1 MQLWVTDV
9 DNGLRAF
16 YAVPSS
22 NGTLVQI
29 PIPPTGGIQKYQRPA
44 FGDGRVYVMGGNKIT
59 CLGAPVNLPLRC
71 SSPVAYGSLSIGQTE
86 TLTVNCTALVAI
98 TQINGCTVNNPYF
111 QCSNASLPS
120 GSLAVGQ
127 SFSFPVTWNLTNASI
142 QNAPNVSYG
151 KVIPGAVTGALT
163 LATTNGIAGYTTSVP
178 VSLTGQIISSNPFL
192 HSTPSE
198 IDMGGLVFYPN
209 GSTSLASSVIVQNI
223 GNSTLTFTGFAWQ
236 DSSANA
242 TDTSYHNLTLSGS
255 NTVVGTAFT
264 SSTFP
269 AVGQTLDPGSSLTVP
284 LAFQATVVGKY
295 ASLLTLWSDGGFNT
309 ILILATAVNP
319 PVANISV
326 STSGGGWNYSVP
338 VAVHFGNI
346 LANTTV
352 QQSIRVCNQGGSAL
366 TITRSKVSSHPLFNP
381 PIPSPPTPRSH

>member
-16 YAVPSS
+16 YAVPAS

-44 FGDGRVYVMGGNKIT
+44 FGNGRVYVMGGNRIT

-71 SSPVAYGSLSIGQTE
+71 SSPVAYGSLIIGQTE
-86 TLTVNCTALVAI
+86 TSTVNCTALIAI
-98 TQINGCTVNNPYF
+98 TRINGCNVNNPYF
-111 QCSNASLPS
+111 QCSNSSLPS

-142 QNAPNVSYG
+142 QDAQNLVSYG

-163 LATTNGIAGYTTSVP
+163 LATTNGVAGYTTLVP
-178 VSLTGQIISSNPFL
+178 VSLTGQIVSSNPFL
-192 HSTPSE
+192 YSTPSE

-209 GSTSLASSVIVQNI
+209 GATSLTSSVIVQNI
-223 GNSTLTFTGFAWQ
+223 GSSTLTFTGFAWQ
-236 DSSANA
+236 DSSDNA
-242 TDTSYHNLTLSGS
+242 TNTSYNNVTLSGS
-255 NTVVGTAFT
+255 NSVVGAAFT

-269 AVGQTLDPGSSLTVP
+269 VVGQTLDPGSSLTVP
-284 LAFQATVVGKY
+284 LTFQASVVGKY
-295 ASLLTLWSDGGFNT
+295 ASLLTLWSDGGSNT
-309 ILILATAVNP
+309 ILISATALNP

-338 VAVHFGNI
+338 VAIHFGNI

-352 QQSIRVCNQGGSAL
+352 QQSIRVCNQGGSVL
-366 TITRSKVSSHPLFNP
+366 TITRSKV
-381 PIPSPPTPRSH
+381 R